1 MMSDVRS
8 CHNCHTLL
16 HSYQLSRLM
25 LTNSKLIPDKVN
37 REHRHHALQSVPRS
51 QCRARAREAPT
62 SIYDIFYY
70 YLSQLGMDLVCQQ
83 IEIKYMY

>member
-1 MMSDVRS
+1 MMSDVWG

-37 REHRHHALQSVPRS
+37 REHRTKHCS
-51 QCRARAREAPT
+51 QCRARAREAPM
-62 SIYDIFYY
+62 SIYNIYDIFYY
-70 YLSQLGMDLVCQQ
+70 YLSQLGMDVVCLQ
-83 IEIKYMY
+83 K

>member
-1 MMSDVRS
+1 MMYDVWS

-37 REHRHHALQSVPRS
+37 REHRTKHCTAVSDGPEPAKLQRVS
-51 QCRARAREAPT
+51 T
-62 SIYDIFYY
+62 IYSIY
-70 YLSQLGMDLVCQQ
+70 YLSQLGMDVVCLQ
-83 IEIKYMY
+83 I